1 MSDLRL
7 IEAVKAEDVTMVKEL
22 IESGS
27 DINQQDEQGWT
38 LLSWSAAKGDA
49 ALVSQLLEKGTDVF
63 KTGRDQR
70 TPYMIALAAG
80 HIDIAKSLKKAMERR
95 RPKHP
100 SVNERQYCRA
110 YFLKEL
116 REFAGW
122 SENGFPPRDQNES
135 AGNTASEQR
144 RFSDTDVVFLHQDLS
159 VTASMRYGADIIFNH
174 VTPAWTEFTG
184 SHLKFSALQITD
196 LLT

>member
-7 IEAVKAEDVTMVKEL
+7 IEAVKAGGVETVKEL

-27 DINQQDEQGWT
+27 DIYEQDEQGWT
-38 LLSWSAAKGDA
+38 LLSWSAGKGEA
-49 ALVSQLLEKGTDVF
+49 ALVSRLLAKGADVF
-63 KTGRDQR
+63 KTGRDRR

-95 RPKHP
+95 KAEHL
-100 SVNERQYCRA
+100 SVDERRYCRA
-110 YFLKEL
+110 YSLKEL

-122 SENGFPPRDQNES
+122 SENGLTPRDKNMS
-135 AGNTASEQR
+135 AANTADEQQ

-159 VTASMRYGADIIFNH
+159 VTASMWHGANIIFNQ

-184 SHLKFSALQITD
+184 SCLKFGVPQITD